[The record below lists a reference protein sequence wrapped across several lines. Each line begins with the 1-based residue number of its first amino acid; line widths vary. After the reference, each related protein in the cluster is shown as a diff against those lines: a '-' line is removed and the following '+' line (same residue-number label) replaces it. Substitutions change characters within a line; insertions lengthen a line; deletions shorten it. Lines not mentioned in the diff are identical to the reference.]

1 MDFRF
6 TEEQEML
13 RDSIRKYLKKECP
26 KEYLREID
34 EAKRYPREVFAK
46 MGELGWLALPF
57 PEEYGGYGGNIVD
70 QFLITEELARASVTI
85 GLVYFMSVCFGGKSI
100 EYFGSEEQ
108 KRFYLPQLFSGES
121 LFALALTEPGG
132 GTDVLGNLKTKA
144 EKQGDHFV
152 VNGAKMFITAAHVSK
167 YLVTLVKSDPS
178 AKKQSEGTS
187 VLIIEAD
194 SPGIQINR
202 LDSLGI
208 RSTGTNEIV
217 FDNVKVPVENVLG
230 DEGKGWYYLTDTLNN
245 ERVLAA
251 ALSVGAAQAAFDDA
265 LQYSKER
272 IAFGKPIGA
281 FQAIQHYL
289 AEMAT
294 KVEMARLIS
303 YYAAWMQ
310 SVDKK
315 KADVISAMAKYGAAE
330 TGIEV
335 TQRGMRIMGGYGYMM
350 EFPMQRYYR
359 DAWLLA
365 FGPISQEMSKNYIA
379 MSFGLPRSF

>member
-1 MDFRF
+1 MDFQF

-26 KEYLREID
+26 KEYCREID

-57 PEEYGGYGGNIVD
+57 PEDYGGYGGTIID
-70 QFLITEELARASVTI
+70 QFLITEELSRASVTI

-108 KRFYLPQLFSGES
+108 KKYYLPQLFSGKS
-121 LFALALTEPGG
+121 LFAIALTEPGG
-132 GTDVLGNLKTKA
+132 GTDVLGALKTKA

-152 VNGAKMFITAAHVSK
+152 VNGTKMFITAAHVSK

-178 AKKQSEGTS
+178 AKKASEGTS

-208 RSTGTNEIV
+208 RATGTNEVV

-265 LQYSKER
+265 LQYAKER
-272 IAFGKPIGA
+272 TAFGKPIGG

-294 KVEMARLIS
+294 KIEMARLIS
-303 YYAAWMQ
+303 YYASWMQ
-310 SVDKK
+310 TVDKK

-335 TQRGMRIMGGYGYMM
+335 TQRGMRILGGYGYMM

>member
-1 MDFRF
+1 MDFKF
-6 TEEQEML
+6 TDEQEML

-34 EAKRYPREVFAK
+34 EAKRYPREVFEK

-57 PEEYGGYGGNIVD
+57 PEEYGGYDGTIID

-100 EYFGSEEQ
+100 EYFGSEEH

-152 VNGAKMFITAAHVSK
+152 VNGTKMFITAAHVSK
-167 YLVTLVKSDPS
+167 YLITLVKSDPN

-208 RSTGTNEIV
+208 RATGTNEIV

-272 IAFGKPIGA
+272 TAFGKPIGG

-294 KVEMARLIS
+294 KIEMARLIS

-310 SVDKK
+310 TVDKK
-315 KADVISAMAKYGAAE
+315 RADVISAMAKYGAAE
-330 TGIEV
+330 IGIEV
-335 TQRGMRIMGGYGYMM
+335 TQRGMRILGGYGYMM

>member
-1 MDFRF
+1 MDFKF

-13 RDSIRKYLKKECP
+13 RDNIRKYLKKECP
-26 KEYLREID
+26 KEYCREID

-46 MGELGWLALPF
+46 MGKLGWLALPF
-57 PEEYGGYGGNIVD
+57 PEEYGGYGGTIID
-70 QFLITEELARASVTI
+70 QFLITEELSRASVTI

-108 KRFYLPQLFSGES
+108 KKYYLPQLFSAES
-121 LFALALTEPGG
+121 LFAIALTEPGG
-132 GTDVLGNLKTKA
+132 GTDVLGALKTKA

-152 VNGAKMFITAAHVSK
+152 VNGTKMFITAAHVSK

-178 AKKQSEGTS
+178 AKKASKGTS

-208 RSTGTNEIV
+208 RATGTNEVV

-230 DEGKGWYYLTDTLNN
+230 DEGKGWHYLTDTLNN

-272 IAFGKPIGA
+272 TAFGKPIGG

-294 KVEMARLIS
+294 KIEMARLIS

-310 SVDKK
+310 TVDKK

-335 TQRGMRIMGGYGYMM
+335 TQRGMRILGGYGYMM

>member
-1 MDFRF
+1 MDFLF

-13 RDSIRKYLKKECP
+13 RGSIRKFIKRECP
-26 KEYLREID
+26 KEYCREID
-34 EAKRYPREVFAK
+34 EAKRFPLEIFTK

-57 PEEYGGYGGNIVD
+57 PEEYGGLGGTIID
-70 QFLITEELARASVTI
+70 QLLITEELSKASVAI
-85 GLVYFMSVCFGGKSI
+85 GLCYFMSVCFGGKSI
-100 EYFGSEEQ
+100 EYFGSEEH
-108 KRFYLPQLFSGES
+108 KRYYLPQLFGGQS

-152 VNGAKMFITAAHVSK
+152 VNGTKMFITAAHVSK
-167 YLVTLVKSDPS
+167 YLITLVKSNPS
-178 AKKQSEGTS
+178 TKKPAEGTS
-187 VLIIEAD
+187 VLIIESD

-208 RSTGTNEIV
+208 RATGTTEIV
-217 FDNVKVPVENVLG
+217 FDTVKVPVKNVLG
-230 DEGKGWYYLTDTLNN
+230 DEGKGWHYLTDTLNN

-251 ALSVGAAQAAFDDA
+251 ALSIGTAQAAFDDA

-272 IAFGKPIGA
+272 IAFGKPIGG
-281 FQAIQHYL
+281 FQIIQHYL

-294 KVEMARLIS
+294 KIEMARLLA
-303 YYAAWMQ
+303 YNAAWMQ
-310 SVDKK
+310 SIDKK
-315 KADVISAMAKYGAAE
+315 KADIISAMAKLAAAE
-330 TGIEV
+330 IGIEV
-335 TQRGMRIMGGYGYMM
+335 TQLGMRILGGYGYSM

-365 FGPISQEMSKNYIA
+365 FGPISNEMAKNYIA

>member
-1 MDFRF
+1 MDFQF

-13 RDSIRKYLKKECP
+13 RDSIRKYLKKECT
-26 KEYLREID
+26 KEYCREID

-57 PEEYGGYGGNIVD
+57 PEEYGGYGGTIID
-70 QFLITEELARASVTI
+70 QFLITEELSRASVTI

-108 KRFYLPQLFSGES
+108 KKYYLPQLFSGES
-121 LFALALTEPGG
+121 LFAIALTEPGG
-132 GTDVLGNLKTKA
+132 GTDVLGALKTKA

-152 VNGAKMFITAAHVSK
+152 VNGTKMFITAAHVSK

-178 AKKQSEGTS
+178 AKKASEGTS

-194 SPGIQINR
+194 SPGIQINP

-208 RSTGTNEIV
+208 RATGTNEVV

-265 LQYSKER
+265 LQYAKER
-272 IAFGKPIGA
+272 TAFGKPIGG

-294 KVEMARLIS
+294 KIEMARLIS
-303 YYAAWMQ
+303 YYASWMQ
-310 SVDKK
+310 TVDKK

-330 TGIEV
+330 AGIEV
-335 TQRGMRIMGGYGYMM
+335 TQRGMRILGGYGYMM

>member
-1 MDFRF
+1 MDFQF

-13 RDSIRKYLKKECP
+13 RDSIRKYLKKECT
-26 KEYLREID
+26 KEYCREID

-57 PEEYGGYGGNIVD
+57 PEEYGGYGGTIID
-70 QFLITEELARASVTI
+70 QFLITEELSRASVTI

-108 KRFYLPQLFSGES
+108 KKYYLPQLFSGKS
-121 LFALALTEPGG
+121 LFAIALTEPGG
-132 GTDVLGNLKTKA
+132 GTDVLGALKTKA

-152 VNGAKMFITAAHVSK
+152 VNGTKMFITAAHVSK

-178 AKKQSEGTS
+178 AKKASEGTS

-194 SPGIQINR
+194 SPGIQINP

-208 RSTGTNEIV
+208 RATGTNEVV

-265 LQYSKER
+265 LQYAKER
-272 IAFGKPIGA
+272 TAFGKPIGG

-294 KVEMARLIS
+294 KIEMARLIS
-303 YYAAWMQ
+303 YYASWMQ
-310 SVDKK
+310 TVDKK

-330 TGIEV
+330 AGIEV
-335 TQRGMRIMGGYGYMM
+335 TQRGMRILGGYGYMM